1 MCIVSAVL
9 LNKVVSSL
17 CFSWVPYL
25 VVRIKCM
32 LPRRE
37 ASGLGLGLAPHSFL
51 YRQIYV
57 VIIRIRVRVR
67 VKYI

>member
-1 MCIVSAVL
+1 MHCFGRTAEQCCVLIVFQLGTILGCADKMHAS
-9 LNKVVSSL
+9 
-17 CFSWVPYL
+17 
-25 VVRIKCM
+25 
-32 LPRRE
+32 RRE